1 MSGTYG
7 PSLASSA
14 PQSSS
19 APARLPEFDHGT
31 FVLNID
37 ILLVCIFAIF
47 VLFALPQAAVR
58 FTHRS
63 EWTTGNILRSGA
75 TGTRKPL
82 PRLPLRKS
90 VISEPSAVH
99 YSAERTF
106 DEKSF
111 VENDEGRVNLAS
123 EVSVSRNPSSASNIH
138 LIRNAAEISGTN
150 PSPFYYPPAHMQGWE
165 SYFPRLASLA
175 RYTIRPGLLFGQ
187 ALTLLGYLG
196 IILYAGFYKSNPFTQ
211 PVRAGYVALSQLP
224 VIIVLATKNNFVAM
238 ILGVAYDK
246 VSTFLPQSH
255 SRFITYWE
263 SIVAQLYPPF
273 RGVTIRSRS

>member
-14 PQSSS
+14 PQPPS
-19 APARLPEFDHGT
+19 APARLPEFDHST
-31 FVLNID
+31 FVLNVD
-37 ILLVCIFAIF
+37 VLLVCIFAVF

-63 EWTTGNILRSGA
+63 EWTAGNFLRFGA

-82 PRLPLRKS
+82 PRLPLQKS
-90 VISEPSAVH
+90 LISGPSAVH

-111 VENDEGRVNLAS
+111 IESDEGHVTLAS

-138 LIRNAAEISGTN
+138 LVRNAAEISGTN
-150 PSPFYYPPAHMQGWE
+150 PSPFYYPPAHMPGWE
-165 SYFPRLASLA
+165 SYFPRLAALA
-175 RYTIRPGLLFGQ
+175 CYTIRPGLLVGQ
-187 ALTLLGYLG
+187 ALILLGYLG
-196 IILYAGFYKSNPFTQ
+196 IILYAGLYQSNPFTQ
-211 PVRAGYVALSQLP
+211 PVRAGYVAMSQLP
-224 VIIVLATKNNFVAM
+224 VIIILATKNNFVAM

-246 VSTFLPQSH
+246 VSPFTISIKMCH
-255 SRFITYWE
+255 S
-263 SIVAQLYPPF
+263 S
-273 RGVTIRSRS
+273 